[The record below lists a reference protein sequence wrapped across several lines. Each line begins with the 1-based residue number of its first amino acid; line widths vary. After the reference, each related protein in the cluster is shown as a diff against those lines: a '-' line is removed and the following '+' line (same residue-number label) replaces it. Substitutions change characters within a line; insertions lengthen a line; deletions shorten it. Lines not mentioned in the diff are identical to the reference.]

1 MFTRHARS
9 EQEFN
14 IPIIIEDSVSQ
25 LTPVNLK
32 ESLGLKETLKD
43 IKRMVA
49 GCSVILRDNNERL
62 KKLEDAIKNRTLQ
75 VANEENFIVQCFPIS
90 SIENIKNMK
99 NMLTDTKE
107 TNTQFKRFLLKIG
120 GSNPRDNIQRILKN
134 IFTNKCAMDCS
145 WKERKENLKICNLQ
159 LTKIMKREVLS
170 RHVSLTRNS
179 ITLWQNGFDLQ
190 CNANNEKIR
199 KMLLMRINILSYFS
213 GHVHNSL
220 VLLEQ

>member
-159 LTKIMKREVLS
+159 LTKIMKSMRGFVASRQSHAEFDNIVAEWFRFAMQRQQRENKENVADA
-170 RHVSLTRNS
+170 H
-179 ITLWQNGFDLQ
+179 
-190 CNANNEKIR
+190 
-199 KMLLMRINILSYFS
+199 
-213 GHVHNSL
+213 
-220 VLLEQ
+220 